1 MVAEVKASTREL
13 NPYSVQ
19 VFFFLFF
26 FVLMLAL
33 IAMLKATGAWWSGL
47 RLQAN
52 Q

>member
-26 FVLMLAL
+26 FLMLAL